1 MKELGFKM
9 EQRYMG
15 IDIGG
20 TTTKFGVFT
29 KEGRL
34 LDKWSVPTDISE
46 NGKHIIPKIYR
57 EIKVFTESKGRISGA
72 GLGIPGPVTQEGFV
86 ENCVNLG
93 WRDVNPEREL
103 AGLLGDVLVAGGNDA
118 NVAALGEAW
127 KGAGAGCENIF
138 MVTLGTGVGGGAVV
152 NGEIVNG
159 MQGLSGE
166 IGHIPVNEKET
177 EKCNCGNCGCLD
189 QIASATGIVRYTRR
203 LLRESSRESC
213 LEDRDG
219 LTAAEITAAAA
230 SGDAIG
236 TEGLAYS
243 MTCLGKSLAIVS
255 HIIDP
260 EMFII
265 GGGVSAA
272 GEMLIPMIQEGYD
285 RHIYLKKSH
294 AAIRLAK
301 LGGDAGIYGAARL
314 AMQKGENL

>member
-203 LLRESSRESC
+203 LLRESSRKSC

-219 LTAAEITAAAA
+219 L
-230 SGDAIG
+230 
-236 TEGLAYS
+236 
-243 MTCLGKSLAIVS
+243 KSLAIVS

>member
-1 MKELGFKM
+1 MKGLGFKM
-9 EQRYMG
+9 EERYAG

-29 KEGRL
+29 KEGQL
-34 LDKWSVPTDISE
+34 LDKWSISTDISG
-46 NGKHIIPKIYR
+46 NGKNIIPNIYR
-57 EIKVFTESKGRISGA
+57 EIKSFIEKKGRICGA

-93 WRDVNPEREL
+93 WRGVNPEQEL
-103 AGLLGDVLVAGGNDA
+103 AELLGDVLVAGGNDA
-118 NVAALGEAW
+118 NVASLGEAW
-127 KGAGAGCENIF
+127 KGAGAGCKNIF

-177 EKCNCGNCGCLD
+177 EKCNCGNRGCLD

-203 LLRESSRESC
+203 LLRENKIESC
-213 LEDRDG
+213 LTDHEG
-219 LTAAEITAAAA
+219 LTAAEVTAAAA
-230 SGDAIG
+230 NGDAVG
-236 TEGLAYS
+236 AEGLAYS
-243 MTCLGKSLAIVS
+243 MACLGKSLSIVS

-265 GGGVSAA
+265 GGGVCAA
-272 GEMLIPMIQEGYD
+272 GEMLLPMIREGYD
-285 RHIYLKKSH
+285 RNIYLKKSH
-294 AAIRLAK
+294 AAICLAK
-301 LGGDAGIYGAARL
+301 LGSDAGIYGAARL
-314 AMQKGENL
+314 AIQKGEYL